1 MVSFLLRFA
10 DSGVRFTAC
19 DTMEDLP
26 NEVKKGTT
34 TIGLV
39 CQDGVVMATEK
50 RATMGTLIAHKSTQ
64 KLFKIDS
71 NLGLTVAGV
80 VGDAQTLARYITAE
94 VELYKLK
101 RGVGMT
107 VRSAATLTAN
117 ILAGSRYYP
126 YFVGLI
132 IGGVDAEGGHIY
144 SLDMVGGSIPDD
156 YVTIGSG
163 SPFVY
168 GVLEDHYQKG
178 ISVKDGIDL
187 SIRSLAAAMRR
198 DSASGD
204 GMMIATITSKEGFV
218 LVPDEEITKRKS
230 KLKIE

>member
-1 MVSFLLRFA
+1 MN
-10 DSGVRFTAC
+10 
-19 DTMEDLP
+19 DLP
-26 NEVKKGTT
+26 DSVKKGTT

-50 RATMGTLIAHKSTQ
+50 RATMGTMIAHRTTQ
-64 KLFKIDS
+64 KLFKIDE

-101 RGVGMT
+101 RGVGMS
-107 VRSAATLTAN
+107 VRSAATLTSN

-126 YFVGLI
+126 YWVGLI
-132 IGGVDAEGGHIY
+132 LGGVDSEGSHVY
-144 SLDMVGGSIPDD
+144 ALDMVGGAIPDE
-156 YVTIGSG
+156 YVTTGSG

-168 GVLEDHYQKG
+168 GVLEDHYTKE
-178 ISVKDGIDL
+178 IAIKDGIDL
-187 SIRSLAAAMRR
+187 SIRSLSAAMKR

-204 GMMIATITSKEGFV
+204 GMSIATITRKDGFV
-218 LVPDEEITKRKS
+218 LVSDEEIEKRKT
-230 KLKIE
+230 KLKLE